1 MPNPA
6 PSSKDRSLWPL
17 LALAALVLVVFEA
30 FRSVTAA
37 DAPRSFLNLAFEI
50 IAAGIITAALYLVLR
65 LFALKQRRHLDEARG
80 TMKQQEIILELGG
93 KLATVFDEE
102 KICWSIIEGLKGP
115 LGFDLCGVSIH
126 LKPAMGGSPQRYG
139 DKPFSEAMGDHAPIP
154 RVNAPL
160 RLGSTTFGN
169 LSVEN
174 PRGEAFKPREI
185 AIIYACANQA
195 AIALSNAHLF
205 AEQRKQQSEAE
216 QRHSELYTRE
226 RYLSLLNAITQEG
239 LRAQELQPMLQTMTE
254 HLGQLFEAN
263 SCILALWDDSLRMVI
278 PTTVSGAQRGNF
290 APAPIEGGE
299 LAAVAIVLDTGSSLV
314 IEDALDSPYISPRL
328 ATRLQSRSA
337 LALPLISSEQK
348 LGVALICFQG
358 KREITPV
365 EISYGEQA
373 ASQIALAVSKAR
385 ALDIAQH
392 RAQELD
398 ALQRATTA
406 LLTTLN
412 LESLLGQ
419 ILDAAM
425 SAIPTAEK
433 GALYLVV
440 PETGQLQL
448 RATQGFADSRIRS
461 FIPTSSMS
469 YTARAVRERKP
480 LLLNNDVN
488 PEIVSRLDG
497 DFPET
502 SAIASMIVAP
512 LLLGDQ
518 TLGGITLGSFRRY
531 AFTQGNLQL
540 LVSFAATATTAI
552 HNAQLHGEVLKQ
564 AVTDTLTGLYNRR
577 GLFEL
582 GQREVN
588 RAHRFVRP
596 LSSILLD
603 IDHFKQIND
612 THGHLVGD
620 QILAGV
626 SAQCHAELR
635 QVDLLGRYGGDEF
648 LALLPETELANAV
661 LVAERLRKKVSD
673 LSFPAEEKLIRVS
686 ISVGVAFLKER
697 DTLDTLIEH
706 TDQALYKAKQE
717 GKNRIAF

>member
-1 MPNPA
+1 M
-6 PSSKDRSLWPL
+6 PSSSPVSKHELTWIP
-17 LALAALVLVVFEA
+17 LAAGVLLLV
-30 FRSVTAA
+30 
-37 DAPRSFLNLAFEI
+37 AFEI
-50 IAAGIITAALYLVLR
+50 LHAVTAPGVSRAPQEILIELLMAAVITGGVYFGVRFLTHQREYQIGELR
-65 LFALKQRRHLDEARG
+65 SELKQR
-80 TMKQQEIILELGG
+80 EIILALGS
-93 KLATVFDEE
+93 KLASVFDVE
-102 KICWSIIEGLKGP
+102 KIGWTVIEELKGP
-115 LGFDLCGVSIH
+115 LGFGQCGVSLL
-126 LKPAMGGSPQRYG
+126 LKSTTGGTPLRLG
-139 DKPFSEAMGDHAPIP
+139 DKPTAEALGDQLPVA

-160 RLGSTTFGN
+160 RLGNTQLGN
-169 LSVEN
+169 LVVEN
-174 PRGEAFKPREI
+174 QRGQAFQPEEI
-185 AIIYACANQA
+185 AAIYACANQA

-205 AEQRKQQSEAE
+205 SELRRQQSDVE
-216 QRHSELYTRE
+216 QRHNELFTRE
-226 RYLSLLNAITQEG
+226 RYLSLLNTITQEG
-239 LRAQELQPMLQTMTE
+239 LRGHELHPMLQTLTG
-254 HLGQLFEAN
+254 HLRQLFEAD
-263 SCILALWDDSLRMVI
+263 SCLLALWDDTLQMVI
-278 PTTVSGAQRGNF
+278 PASLESSTRVSLPTTPVEASELR
-290 APAPIEGGE
+290 P
-299 LAAVAIVLDTGSSLV
+299 LAAVLDTGRSLV
-314 IEDALDSPYISPRL
+314 IQDAHHSPAINPRL
-328 ATRLQSRSA
+328 ASKLQNQSV
-337 LALPLISSEQK
+337 LVLPLIASDQN
-348 LGVALICFQG
+348 LGIALIGFQAAHLF
-358 KREITPV
+358 TPG

-373 ASQIALAVSKAR
+373 ASQIALAVSKGR

-412 LESLLGQ
+412 LESLLSQ

-425 SAIPTAEK
+425 SALPVAEK

-440 PETGQLQL
+440 PETGELQL
-448 RATQGFADSRIRS
+448 RATQGYTDPRIRA

-480 LLLNNDVN
+480 LLLNDVH
-488 PEIVSRLDG
+488 PEIVSRPDG
-497 DFPET
+497 DFPGT
-502 SAIASMIVAP
+502 NDIASVIVAP
-512 LLLGDQ
+512 LSLGQ
-518 TLGGITLGSFRRY
+518 KTLGGITLGSFRRY

-552 HNAQLHGEVLKQ
+552 HNAQLHGEVMKQ

-588 RAHRFVRP
+588 RAHRFKRP

-603 IDHFKQIND
+603 IDQFKLIND

-626 SAQCHAELR
+626 SAQCHSELR
-635 QVDLLGRYGGDEF
+635 QVDLVGRYGGDEF
-648 LALLPETELANAV
+648 LVLLPETELANAV

-673 LSFPAEEKLIRVS
+673 LSFPAEDKLIRVS
-686 ISVGVAFLKER
+686 ISAGVAFLKER
-697 DTLDTLIEH
+697 DTLESLMEQ